1 MELQSYSRVV
11 TFKVDPKLLELV
23 DETAKELSISRSE
36 LIRAAIE
43 EFLAKVGTF
52 VNKSKNRNL
61 EKADR
66 SGNIDVEVVLL

>member
-43 EFLAKVGTF
+43 EFLEKVGTF
-52 VNKSKNRNL
+52 VNKPKDKNL
-61 EKADR
+61 EKVNK
-66 SGNIDVEVVLL
+66 SGNIDVEVILL

>member
-11 TFKVDPKLLELV
+11 TFKMDPKLLELV

-43 EFLAKVGTF
+43 EFLTKVGTF
-52 VNKSKNRNL
+52 VNKSRNKNV
-61 EKADR
+61 EKANK
-66 SGNIDVEVVLL
+66 SNNIDVEVILL